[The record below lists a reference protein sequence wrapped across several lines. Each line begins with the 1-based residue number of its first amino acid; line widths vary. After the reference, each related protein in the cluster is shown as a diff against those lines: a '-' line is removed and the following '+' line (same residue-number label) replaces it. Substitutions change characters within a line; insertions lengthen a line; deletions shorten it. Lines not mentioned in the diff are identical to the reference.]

1 MAKRSVPASPLS
13 TSMKPKPTI
22 RFELADGLP
31 GHLPQVNQDV
41 TLTVKG
47 KLVKV
52 AAKGADYDSYDC
64 ITVQPSKVTV
74 EGGGK
79 KRG

>member
-1 MAKRSVPASPLS
+1 MS
-13 TSMKPKPTI
+13 KPTI

-41 TLTVKG
+41 TLVVKG

-52 AAKGADYDSYDC
+52 ASKDADYNDFAY
-64 ITVQPSKVTV
+64 ITVRPSKVAV
-74 EGGGK
+74 EGGK
-79 KRG
+79 KG

>member
-1 MAKRSVPASPLS
+1 MAKHAVTASPLS
-13 TSMKPKPTI
+13 KPKPTI
-22 RFELADGLP
+22 RFELEDGLP
-31 GHLPQVNQDV
+31 SHLPQVNSDV
-41 TLTVKG
+41 TLMVRG

-79 KRG
+79 K

>member
-1 MAKRSVPASPLS
+1 MAKKSVAPSPASTMS
-13 TSMKPKPTI
+13 RPKPTI
-22 RFELADGLP
+22 RFELDDGLP
-31 GHLPQVNQDV
+31 SHLPQVNQDV
-41 TLTVKG
+41 SILVKG

-74 EGGGK
+74 AGGK
-79 KRG
+79 KG

>member
-1 MAKRSVPASPLS
+1 MAKHAVAPSPLS
-13 TSMKPKPTI
+13 KPKPTI

-31 GHLPQVNQDV
+31 SHLPQVNQDV
-41 TLTVKG
+41 TLTVRG

-52 AAKGADYDSYDC
+52 AAKGADYDSFDC

-79 KRG
+79 KHG

>member
-1 MAKRSVPASPLS
+1 MAKAAVAPSPLS
-13 TSMKPKPTI
+13 KPKPTI
-22 RFELADGLP
+22 RFELEDGLP
-31 GHLPQVNQDV
+31 SHLPQVNQDV
-41 TLTVKG
+41 TLMVRG

-79 KRG
+79 KGG